1 MIINQK
7 KGDDKVNNI
16 QEKRKLIHLTQEQ
29 LALKMG
35 VNRST
40 VAKWESKNILP
51 RNNKIPLLAKVF
63 GCKIDD
69 LFDEEEFAFKKYKEK
84 NNKKGDNF

>member
-1 MIINQK
+1 MIVNQNR
-7 KGDDKVNNI
+7 GDTVNVI
-16 QEKRKLIHLTQEQ
+16 QKKRKLIHLTQEQ

-51 RNNKIPLLAKVF
+51 RYNKLPLLAEIF
-63 GCKIDD
+63 GCTIDD
-69 LFDEEEFAFKKYKEK
+69 LFDKERRQEEDKSKYER
-84 NNKKGDNF
+84 